1 MFQTAESGKS
11 RVVEAGGIGAVIPTG
26 KGCGAEITGV
36 DLTDFNDGQFETIE
50 HALLEHGVVVLRA
63 QQLDNQ
69 DLVDLGKRFGPLEPP
84 GVSII
89 GKPYIDEFPDILVI
103 SNIVENGQPQGN
115 LGAGEATWH
124 TDMSYRER
132 PISYAILTAVE
143 LPAVGGN
150 TYFANQYLAY
160 ETLPEDMKRKLEGK
174 LVIHDET
181 YNSAGQLRKGFKE
194 IADPRQA
201 PGAKHPIFR
210 THPVTGKK
218 ALYLGRR
225 LNAYIVGMQLEESE
239 QLLDDLWTHAS
250 RPEFV
255 WGHEW
260 RMGDVIIWDNRCLIH
275 RRDAFDPAMRR
286 KLHRVQVQGD
296 RPF

>member
-1 MFQTAESGKS
+1 MFQAAESGKS
-11 RVVEAGGIGAVIPTG
+11 RVVKAGGIGTVIPTG
-26 KGCGAEITGV
+26 KGCGAEITGI

-132 PISYAILTAVE
+132 PISYAILMAVE

-160 ETLPEDMKRKLEGK
+160 ETLPEDMKRELEGR

-194 IADPRQA
+194 ITDPRQA

-239 QLLDDLWTHAS
+239 QLLDDLWAHAS

-255 WGHEW
+255 WGHGW
-260 RMGDVIIWDNRCLIH
+260 QMGDVIIWDNRCLIH